1 MHYKHAL
8 LMTAFEVGIRLS
20 IVVSMLIAFLDLLL
34 ELNGNIL
41 LGEKSFG
48 FLFSSVIC
56 ADS

>member
-1 MHYKHAL
+1 
-8 LMTAFEVGIRLS
+8 MTAFEVGIRLS

-41 LGEKSFG
+41 LVEKSFG